1 MGPDG
6 ISGRDSSIF
15 RYQAFK
21 RCCQRKAIRPR
32 YSAVGIH
39 RSLAVVERL
48 IRTLNDE
55 ATRRIVVPQGCAGFR
70 RKLTSFFV
78 WKNEHRPHTTLHGKT
93 PNEVYFRLRAA
104 NWGPRIEPRKH

>member
-1 MGPDG
+1 PDG
-6 ISGRDSSIF
+6 IPGRDSIIF
-15 RYQAFK
+15 WCEAFK

-32 YSAVGIH
+32 YSAVGKHGTI
-39 RSLAVVERL
+39 AVVGRY
-48 IRTLNDE
+48 IRILKDE

-104 NWGPRIEPRKH
+104 NWRPRIEPGKR